1 MQGTA
6 QVDQVGTLYGGVEQG
21 SFVAAR
27 SEPSTELIQLVQP
40 PVDAPTAEQPTVPPV
55 QLVEYVVDA
64 VDGPSPAVEE
74 PVDPAD
80 DPGILI
86 HSQAYTSKGQ
96 TKVLSMWNSAEPGGP
111 LAYALQELRAKG
123 YLDGGVGGREQLALD
138 LAGALLIAVAA
149 LESAKLSNPDLK
161 LDGVEDLIRALLA
174 GEPIPPVELLEQMG
188 TGGG

>member
-40 PVDAPTAEQPTVPPV
+40 PVDAPTAEQPTV

-64 VDGPSPAVEE
+64 AAVPAPAVEE
-74 PVDPAD
+74 PVNPAD
-80 DPGILI
+80 DLGILI

-149 LESAKLSNPDLK
+149 LESAKLSNPNLK